1 MPFDEM
7 EIRHYASPPDVSIR
21 PKKVNGEQARTR
33 MYRVVVHVTARE
45 MPETFEFLEE
55 TQDDAHHFV
64 EEVTRDGFWIDTPL
78 SDTLFPP
85 SAIE

>member
-1 MPFDEM
+1 
-7 EIRHYASPPDVSIR
+7 
-21 PKKVNGEQARTR
+21 

-45 MPETFEFLEE
+45 MPETFEFLED

-85 SAIE
+85 SAIELVEVLPDHAASVVSDDPVQLPACR